1 MLKEYNSNMNTKIY
15 GMIFQAAN
23 VIKLHHLYPTNP
35 GQLGSAAEHAA
46 LSEAY
51 DYLSDF
57 GDTVVEAMQGEVG
70 LIDFEIPKAD
80 RSISAVEC
88 LDLLCE
94 AIKEHCKADCE
105 PWVGNMYQELESKIY
120 KTKYKLTNLK

>member
-1 MLKEYNSNMNTKIY
+1 MLKEDKMKDSKIY
-15 GMIFQAAN
+15 GLIFQAAN
-23 VIKLHHLYPTNP
+23 VVKLHHLHPTNA
-35 GQLGSAAEHAA
+35 GKLGSAAEHAA

-51 DYLSDF
+51 GYLSDF
-57 GDTVVEAMQGEVG
+57 GDNVVEAVQGEVG

-94 AIKEHCKADCE
+94 AICEEAKEAK
-105 PWVGNMYQELESKIY
+105 PWLANMYQELEAKIY